1 VQHNLLHQFWRSA
14 AMCLFGGIGLAAVTL
29 VCFRLQ
35 LNLAT
40 AALLYLIV
48 VVLLSLRGGFV
59 ASVVV
64 SVIAVGCLAY
74 YFAPPIL
81 SFRVDD
87 PLNVVAIIAFLTVS
101 LVITRLV
108 SRVHKLAEEAL
119 SSVSHRVIEAEEQE
133 RQRIAKD
140 LHEDIGQRLTLLAIQ
155 IEQFKR
161 DSPNQSLEVRNR
173 MDVVWK
179 QTLGILADVKTSAHE
194 LHSPRLEYLGLAE
207 VMRSFC
213 TEFGERKRVKIDFRS
228 HGLPGLVPPD
238 ISLCL
243 FRVLQEALHNA
254 VKHSGVR
261 QFDVQLQG
269 TSDAIH
275 LTVSEEGAGFN
286 LEAARKGSGLGLN
299 RMQERLKLV
308 KGVLSIDSQ
317 LKRGTTVHAHVPL
330 RPGSYPMRR
339 AE

>member
-1 VQHNLLHQFWRSA
+1 MHKFWRSA
-14 AMCLFGGIGLAAVTL
+14 AMCLFGGIGLASVTL

-40 AALLYLIV
+40 AALLYLMV
-48 VVLLSLRGGFV
+48 VVLLSLKGSFV
-59 ASVVV
+59 SSVVV
-64 SVIAVGCLAY
+64 SVLAVGCLAFL
-74 YFAPPIL
+74 FAPPIL

-108 SRVHKLAEEAL
+108 SRVHKLADEAL
-119 SSVSHRVIEAEEQE
+119 SSVSHRVIDSEKQE

-140 LHEDIGQRLTLLAIQ
+140 LHEDIGQRLTLLAIE
-155 IEQFKR
+155 IEQFKK
-161 DSPNQSLEVRNR
+161 DSSNQASEAGSRV
-173 MDVVWK
+173 DAVWK

-213 TEFGERKRVKIDFRS
+213 TEFGERKSLKIDFKS
-228 HGLPGLVPPD
+228 HGLPSLVPQD

-261 QFDVQLQG
+261 QFDVQLHG
-269 TSDAIH
+269 TSDEIH
-275 LTVSEEGAGFN
+275 LTVSEDGAGFN
-286 LEAARKGSGLGLN
+286 LEAARKGSGLGLK

-308 KGVLSIDSQ
+308 KGILSIDSQ
-317 LKRGTTVHAHVPL
+317 PKRGTNIHARVPL
-330 RPGSYPMRR
+330 RSESSSVRE
-339 AE
+339 AQ

>member
-1 VQHNLLHQFWRSA
+1 
-14 AMCLFGGIGLAAVTL
+14 M
-29 VCFRLQ
+29 CFRLQ

-48 VVLLSLRGGFV
+48 VVLLSLSGSFI

-74 YFAPPIL
+74 FFAPPIL

-108 SRVHKLAEEAL
+108 SRVRKLAEEAL

-140 LHEDIGQRLTLLAIQ
+140 LHEDIGQRLTLMAIE
-155 IEQFKR
+155 IEQLKT

-173 MDVVWK
+173 MDAVWK
-179 QTLGILADVKTSAHE
+179 QTLGLLTDVKTSAHE

-213 TEFGERKRVKIDFRS
+213 TEFGERKRVEIDFSS

-269 TSDAIH
+269 TSDEIH

-330 RPGSYPMRR
+330 RPGSYPMRA